1 MDGYRTQNWVF
12 THYDLAAVETFEAL
26 VRGPDVLFIGWGVE
40 TCPTTSRLH
49 LQGLV
54 RLAKKSQSITY
65 VSSLLGG
72 CHVAKMRGTFAQ
84 AKEYCAKEGEYS
96 ELGDPPAQGERN
108 DLAEI
113 VDQLKLGTLSLP
125 EIIMDQPMVYH
136 KYGRTLEKVAWT
148 IKSQATRT
156 VMTKGIWYHGSTG
169 CGKTHKAMEGLDA
182 GDYYVHTTTDKG
194 WWDNYQQQKVCI
206 IDDFR
211 GGIEY
216 ATLLRLVDKWPC
228 CVPVRNVG
236 PVPFVSETVIITSS
250 LPPEEVFH
258 NLAQKDS
265 LDQLLRRF
273 TVVELTGG
281 LPGLAPSRPAYS
293 FTP

>member
-1 MDGYRTQNWVF
+1 MDGYRTQNWCF
-12 THYDLAAVETFEAL
+12 THYDLEAVERFDDL
-26 VRGPDVLFIGWGVE
+26 VRGPDVLFLGWGRE
-40 TCPTTSRLH
+40 ICPTSGRPH
-49 LQGLV
+49 LQGV
-54 RLAKKSQSITY
+54 IRLSRKSQSVTY
-65 VSSLLGG
+65 VSGLLGG
-72 CHVAKMRGTFAQ
+72 AHVEKMRGTFAQ
-84 AKEYCAKEGEYS
+84 AVEYCAKEGEYS
-96 ELGDPPAQGERN
+96 ELGDKPEQGQRT
-108 DLAEI
+108 DLVEL
-113 VDQLKLGTLSLP
+113 VDQLKEGTLSLP
-125 EIIMDQPMVYH
+125 EIIMDNPMMYH

-156 VMTKGIWYHGSTG
+156 SMTKGIWYHGSTG

-194 WWDNYQQQKVCI
+194 WWDNYQQQKVTI

-273 TVVELTGG
+273 KVVELRGG
-281 LPGLAPSRPAYS
+281 LQGLAPPRRANEFNP
-293 FTP
+293 